1 MGGKPLDRDHPHQ
14 SICVEDF
21 STFHDTGPHWQCFL
35 IWSLLKWEYSV
46 WYAYSIFTN
55 KLIRHVETRRDRP
68 KPEVGKT
75 SQKRL
80 VYTRARSILTQKQN
94 IHQRVLPWMVSGN
107 WEAKK
112 RRMTTAT
119 NAIHRPISPLH
130 MYKSHVRADFQEV
143 SSSQT
148 RTGRREIE
156 RILVSWCGTWQ
167 GRAVLPQVAK
177 EWLWQFKSKIW
188 HEKSSQQ
195 VGPPSCSVQHQQVAA
210 KQRENKER

>member
-1 MGGKPLDRDHPHQ
+1 MAKWVASHLTETIHINLSASKIFPPSTTPPLTML
-14 SICVEDF
+14 SYLE
-21 STFHDTGPHWQCFL
+21 
-35 IWSLLKWEYSV
+35 WEHSV
-46 WYAYSIFTN
+46 WYGYSIFTN
-55 KLIRHVETRRDRP
+55 RLIRHVESRRDRP

-130 MYKSHVRADFQEV
+130 MYKAHVRADFQEV

-148 RTGRREIE
+148 RTGRREM
-156 RILVSWCGTWQ
+156 
-167 GRAVLPQVAK
+167 
-177 EWLWQFKSKIW
+177 
-188 HEKSSQQ
+188 
-195 VGPPSCSVQHQQVAA
+195 
-210 KQRENKER
+210 

>member
-1 MGGKPLDRDHPHQ
+1 MVKWVASHLTETIHINLSASKIFPPSTTRPLTKVFYPEFAKTEIL
-14 SICVEDF
+14 S
-21 STFHDTGPHWQCFL
+21 L
-35 IWSLLKWEYSV
+35 IWNSTC
-46 WYAYSIFTN
+46 TN
-55 KLIRHVETRRDRP
+55 KSIRRMETRRDRP

-75 SQKRL
+75 NRKRL
-80 VYTRARSILTQKQN
+80 VYTRARSILTHKQN

-130 MYKSHVRADFQEV
+130 MFRSHVRAHFQEV
-143 SSSQT
+143 SSSQS
-148 RTGRREIE
+148 RTGRREIQ

-177 EWLWQFKSKIW
+177 EWLW
-188 HEKSSQQ
+188 
-195 VGPPSCSVQHQQVAA
+195 
-210 KQRENKER
+210 